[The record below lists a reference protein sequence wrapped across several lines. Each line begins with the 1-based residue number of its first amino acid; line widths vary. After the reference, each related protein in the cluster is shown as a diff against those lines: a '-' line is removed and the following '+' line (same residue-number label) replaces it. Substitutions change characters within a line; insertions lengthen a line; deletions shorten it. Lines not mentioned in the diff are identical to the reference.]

1 MKNPNPIT
9 RARRIEMRRK
19 ELGYPTRCFYCPETD
34 LSCFELDH
42 QVTFKP
48 DPGFKRAV
56 CRNCHWKHERKRDDA
71 KLTKNGLHDAPETER
86 EQVSRYLMLL
96 AMDQDSIADML
107 ESSACS
113 PQLAANA
120 LRSSAAS
127 TRRKAKSLSQSTY
140 PLISN
145 APALEWDGTGC
156 A

>member
-19 ELGYPTRCFYCPETD
+19 ELGYATRCFYCHETD
-34 LSCFELDH
+34 ISCFEVDHPVTSKLD
-42 QVTFKP
+42 P
-48 DPGFKRAV
+48 EFKRAV

-86 EQVSRYLMLL
+86 QQLTRYLMLL

-107 ESSACS
+107 ESPASSA
-113 PQLAANA
+113 PLAANA
-120 LRSSAAS
+120 LRSTAAS
-127 TRRKAKSLSQSTY
+127 LRRKANSLSQPTHL
-140 PLISN
+140 PMGSN
-145 APALEWDGTGC
+145 ALEWDGTGC

>member
-1 MKNPNPIT
+1 
-9 RARRIEMRRK
+9 MRRK
-19 ELGYPTRCFYCPETD
+19 ELGYPIRCFYCPETD

-42 QVTFKP
+42 PVTFKL

-56 CRNCHWKHERKRDDA
+56 CRNCHWKQERKRDDA

-86 EQVSRYLMLL
+86 EQLARSLSLL
-96 AMDQDSIADML
+96 ALDQDSIADML
-107 ESSACS
+107 ESPASS

-120 LRSSAAS
+120 LRDTASSV
-127 TRRKAKSLSQSTY
+127 RRKSRSLSQCSY

-145 APALEWDGTGC
+145 AAALEWDGTGC

>member
-1 MKNPNPIT
+1 
-9 RARRIEMRRK
+9 MRRK
-19 ELGYPTRCFYCPETD
+19 ELGYATRCFYCHETD
-34 LSCFELDH
+34 IACFEVDHPVTWKLDPN
-42 QVTFKP
+42 FR
-48 DPGFKRAV
+48 RAD

-107 ESSACS
+107 ESSASS

-120 LRSSAAS
+120 LRDTASSM
-127 TRRKAKSLSQSTY
+127 RRKAKSLSQSTY